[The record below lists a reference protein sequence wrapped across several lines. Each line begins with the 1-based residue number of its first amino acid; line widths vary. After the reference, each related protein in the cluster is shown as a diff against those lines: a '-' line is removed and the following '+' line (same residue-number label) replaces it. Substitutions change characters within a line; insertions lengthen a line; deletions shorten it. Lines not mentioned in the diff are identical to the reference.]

1 MHRKFIAIGALLA
14 GIAVVI
20 GAFAAHSLKA
30 ILTVESLAVFET
42 GVRYQ
47 MYHAFAIIIAG
58 ILYKENNSK
67 PLLLA
72 GKLFFLGILLFSGSL
87 YLLTAI
93 KAMQANN
100 FLWVGAVTPLGGVAF
115 IIGWFLVCKTFWRK

>member
-1 MHRKFIAIGALLA
+1 MHNKYITIGTLLA
-14 GIAVVI
+14 AIAVI
-20 GAFAAHSLKA
+20 LGAFAAHSLKA

-47 MYHAFAIIIAG
+47 MYHAFAIIIVG
-58 ILYKENNSK
+58 ILYKENTSK
-67 PLLLA
+67 TLLLA
-72 GKLFFLGILLFSGSL
+72 GKLFILGIILFSGSL

-100 FLWVGAVTPLGGVAF
+100 FLWVGAVTPLGGVCF
-115 IIGWFLVCKTFWRK
+115 IVGWFLVCKTFWRK

>member
-1 MHRKFIAIGALLA
+1 MLRKFIAIGALLA
-14 GIAVVI
+14 GIAVVL

-30 ILTVESLAVFET
+30 ILTAESLAVFET

>member
-14 GIAVVI
+14 GIAVVL

-30 ILTVESLAVFET
+30 ILTAESLAVFET

-47 MYHAFAIIIAG
+47 MYHAFDIIIAG
-58 ILYKENNSK
+58 ILYKENSTKN
-67 PLLLA
+67 LLLA
-72 GKLFFLGILLFSGSL
+72 GKLFILGIILFSGSL

-100 FLWVGAVTPLGGVAF
+100 FLWVGAVTPLGGVCF
-115 IIGWFLVCKTFWRK
+115 IAGWFLVCKSFWRK

>member
-14 GIAVVI
+14 GIAVVL

-30 ILTVESLAVFET
+30 ILTAESLAVFET

-67 PLLLA
+67 ILLLA

-93 KAMQANN
+93 KAMQANI

-115 IIGWFLVCKTFWRK
+115 ITGWFLVCKSFWRK

>member
-1 MHRKFIAIGALLA
+1 MHRKFIAIGALLT
-14 GIAVVI
+14 GIAVVL

-47 MYHAFAIIIAG
+47 MYHAFATIIAG

-72 GKLFFLGILLFSGSL
+72 GKLFILGILLFSGSL

-93 KAMQANN
+93 KTMQANN

>member
-1 MHRKFIAIGALLA
+1 MHNKYIVSGALLA
-14 GIAVVI
+14 AIAVI
-20 GAFAAHSLKA
+20 LGAFAAHSLKA

-47 MYHAFAIIIAG
+47 MYHAFAILIVG
-58 ILYKENNSK
+58 ILYKEKNSRN
-67 PLLLA
+67 LLLA
-72 GKLFFLGILLFSGSL
+72 GKLFILGIILFSGSL

-100 FLWVGAVTPLGGVAF
+100 FLWVGAVTPLGGVCF
-115 IIGWFLVCKTFWRK
+115 IAGWLLVCKSFWKK